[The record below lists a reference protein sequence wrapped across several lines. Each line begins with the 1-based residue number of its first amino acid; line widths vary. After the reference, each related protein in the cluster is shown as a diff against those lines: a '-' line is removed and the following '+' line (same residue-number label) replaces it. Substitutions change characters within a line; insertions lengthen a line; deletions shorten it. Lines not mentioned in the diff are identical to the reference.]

1 MPNRIVLSALSAV
14 VAALA
19 LTGCSSEP
27 PSDQECMAM
36 FQEHMTRYAGG
47 ETTQNA
53 VDFLRE
59 SGCDERMA
67 RNVPPPAVPTTT
79 VTAAPTT
86 TLAAPTATVATPT
99 TTTAPAA
106 PTRRKPTPTTAAR
119 PRNNAER
126 DWSCDQA
133 DDGVPVCEGNVPDSV
148 GKYRTP
154 KQEMARQGRAESNSA
169 LKACMEQTG
178 MTREQCIADAAAGN
192 AS

>member
-1 MPNRIVLSALSAV
+1 MTNRIVLGALSAV

-27 PSDQECMAM
+27 PSDEECMAM
-36 FQEHMTRYAGG
+36 FHEHMNRYAAG

-59 SGCDERMA
+59 SGCDERMR
-67 RNVPPPAVPTTT
+67 RNIEAPPPPAEPTTT
-79 VTAAPTT
+79 VATPAPTT
-86 TLAAPTATVATPT
+86 T
-99 TTTAPAA
+99 PAA
-106 PTRRKPTPTTAAR
+106 PARREPAPTTAAR

-126 DWSCDQA
+126 DWACDQA

-148 GKYRTP
+148 GEYRTP
-154 KQEMARQGRAESNSA
+154 KQEIARQGRAESDAA
-169 LKACMEQTG
+169 LTACMEQTG